1 MISMLSTALFATGS
15 AICAAVGASPATP
28 AASPSPELA
37 APSISLEAELERLE
51 SNLPATTQDPDS
63 WGPPDGA
70 WEFTLGG
77 GGSNDQ
83 DFDNGSA
90 NLQGS
95 AGKFLSEKSELGVRQ
110 SVSYADFGS
119 SQWNASTRVFFDYH
133 FGDGPFRPLIGAN
146 LGYVYGDTVNETFA
160 AAPEAGFKWYMTPT
174 AFVFLLAEY
183 QFFFEDA
190 DDANDAFDDGSF
202 VYSLGVG
209 FHR

>member
-15 AICAAVGASPATP
+15 AICAAVGAPPATP
-28 AASPSPELA
+28 SPEVA
-37 APSISLEAELERLE
+37 TPSITLEAELERLE
-51 SNLPATTQDPDS
+51 STLPVSTTQDPDY
-63 WGPPDGA
+63 WGPHDGA

-90 NLQGS
+90 SLQGS
-95 AGKFLSEKSELGVRQ
+95 AGKFLSQHSEWGVRQ
-110 SVSYADFGS
+110 SLSYSDFGGS
-119 SQWNASTRVFFDYH
+119 VWNASTRVFYDYH
-133 FGDGPFRPLIGAN
+133 FGEGRFRPLIGAN
-146 LGYVYGDTVNETFA
+146 LGYVYGDSVNETFA

-174 AFVFLLAEY
+174 AFVFMLAEY